1 MQCIWCSRVN
11 SVEQKKT
18 MKCAECNKSFY
29 TDNNDYKCWPNHVCF
44 GGVHQAPKK
53 GTRKR
58 LVRETH
64 NEEGHD
70 R

>member
-1 MQCIWCSRVN
+1 
-11 SVEQKKT
+11 

-58 LVRETH
+58 LVRKTH